1 MEKAAAASARLR
13 TTLLMNLA
21 SVVEKADEQVLPA
34 VYYFIGRSLNAT
46 PAQLG
51 TLTLCR
57 AMVQAATSPIS
68 GVLGDKYDRTH
79 IVAFGCF
86 LWGVMTAVIGFS
98 TSLHQAM
105 VSCAI
110 NGLGLALVI
119 PCVQSLVA
127 DYHPSESRGKA
138 FGFMFFTASCGGMI
152 GGFFATNIGSTM
164 PFGMDGWRFAFH
176 LMALVSLVTSGLVFY
191 IATDP
196 RPTAKNFIS
205 PMILSAPTLPLS
217 STPDGLQL
225 PAYQSPQ
232 TRASMNSSIGW
243 GTRLKEAWREISAVL
258 HIRTFQ
264 IIILQ
269 GIVGST
275 PWNAMVFFTLWLQL
289 LGFTDYSASVLM
301 ALFAGGC
308 AIGSALG
315 GYLGDVLAR
324 RWPNSGRII
333 TAQLSV
339 LLSLPLSCLLLK
351 GLPTHDVGH
360 RTAMRSL
367 YALVM
372 FLFGLCISWCGS
384 NNSAMFADIVPEQLR
399 STVYAFDRS
408 FEGAVAACAAP
419 LVGLVAERCFG
430 FKGSVSSSEVDIERD
445 HANARAL
452 GNSLLVC
459 LLVPWSL
466 CLLSYTGLYITYPH
480 DKRNAKKVGL
490 SETLL
495 EGALLK

>member
-57 AMVQAATSPIS
+57 ALV
-68 GVLGDKYDRTH
+68 
-79 IVAFGCF
+79 
-86 LWGVMTAVIGFS
+86 
-98 TSLHQAM
+98 QAM
-105 VSCAI
+105 VSCAF

-138 FGFMFFTASCGGMI
+138 FGFMFFTASCGGMV

-176 LMALVSLVTSGLVFY
+176 LMAMVSLVTSGLVFY
-191 IATDP
+191 MATDP
-196 RPTAKNFIS
+196 RPAARNFIS
-205 PMILSAPTLPLS
+205 PLILSASAPLPLS
-217 STPDGLQL
+217 TSAAEFPPP
-225 PAYQSPQ
+225 PASK
-232 TRASMNSSIGW
+232 RSSLNSHLGW
-243 GTRLKEAWREISAVL
+243 GARLKEAWREISAVL

-308 AIGSALG
+308 AIGSAVG
-315 GYLGDVLAR
+315 GYLGDVLSK
-324 RWPNSGRII
+324 RWPNAGRIM

-339 LLSLPLSCLLLK
+339 LLSLPLSCILLK

-384 NNSAMFADIVPEQLR
+384 NNSAMFADIVPEHLR

-419 LVGLVAERCFG
+419 LVGLVAEQCFG
-430 FKGSVSSSEVDIERD
+430 FQGSVSTGEADVERD
-445 HANARAL
+445 HTNARAL

-495 EGALLK
+495 EGANLLNK